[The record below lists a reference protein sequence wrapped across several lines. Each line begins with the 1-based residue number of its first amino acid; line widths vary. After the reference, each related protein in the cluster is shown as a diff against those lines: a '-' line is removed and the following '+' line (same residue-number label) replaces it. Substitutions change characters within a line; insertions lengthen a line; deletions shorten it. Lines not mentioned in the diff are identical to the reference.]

1 MTLPI
6 VLVLFLS
13 IMGAGELHAIDD
25 EVKKRLLGP
34 QRTTQQNY
42 APPDVTIIAQSCMT
56 CHGYEGALEDSSIP
70 PLVHHSVSQLRD
82 QLIFLRDNPDAATI
96 MHRLL
101 IPFSDDDL
109 TQLASYFGVSD
120 E

>member
-1 MTLPI
+1 MKFLRVLLLVSI
-6 VLVLFLS
+6 VEV
-13 IMGAGELHAIDD
+13 GELYAID
-25 EVKKRLLGP
+25 EAVKKRLLGP
-34 QRTTQQNY
+34 QRTTEQTY
-42 APPDVTIIAQSCMT
+42 APPDVTIIAQTCMT

-70 PLVHHSVSQLRD
+70 SLVHHSAAQLKEL
-82 QLIFLRDNPDAATI
+82 LIFLRDNPDAATI